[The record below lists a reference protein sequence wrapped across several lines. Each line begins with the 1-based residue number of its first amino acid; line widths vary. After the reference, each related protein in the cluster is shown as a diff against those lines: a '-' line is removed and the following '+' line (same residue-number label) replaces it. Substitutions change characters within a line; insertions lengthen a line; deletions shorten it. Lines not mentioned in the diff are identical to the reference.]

1 MSESTANT
9 FLKESAQKAF
19 DIRHRDIIN
28 YNIDKYSMAFEKGK
42 TKFADLENTKIKAN
56 LLKWKVMENLDRYLL
71 QFEANFTARG
81 GKVIWANHAEEA
93 LEEIHKILERKKA
106 RSVVKSKS
114 MATEEIG
121 LNHFLDS
128 KNIEAIET
136 DLGEYIIQL
145 LDQRPYH
152 FVTPAMHLSLEDIA
166 KLFHEKCG
174 TPLDASAEE
183 LTLKARELLREKYL
197 AAEVGITG
205 ANFLIA
211 DTGSIAI
218 TENEG
223 NARLTSTFP
232 KTHIAVVGIEKIIP
246 ELQDLEIF
254 WPLLSTHGTGQNL
267 TVYNT
272 LLTGP
277 RQPYESDGPEEMYVI
292 LLDNGRSNLLAQ
304 KEQRQ
309 GLYCIRCGACLN
321 VCPIYQNI
329 GGHTYETTYQ
339 GPIGS
344 LITPHLNGMKEFKHL
359 SYASTLCGKCT
370 EVCPV
375 GIDIQRMLL
384 INRKDAV
391 EGGIASKT
399 EKKAWSW
406 YTYAIQRR
414 KLIDFF
420 GGKFKNFFLRKLFRK
435 TWGDQRELPKI
446 AEKSFSRQWKEQQ
459 KNRD

>member
-1 MSESTANT
+1 M
-9 FLKESAQKAF
+9 
-19 DIRHRDIIN
+19 
-28 YNIDKYSMAFEKGK
+28 
-42 TKFADLENTKIKAN
+42 
-56 LLKWKVMENLDRYLL
+56 
-71 QFEANFTARG
+71 
-81 GKVIWANHAEEA
+81 
-93 LEEIHKILERKKA
+93 
-106 RSVVKSKS
+106 
-114 MATEEIG
+114 
-121 LNHFLDS
+121 
-128 KNIEAIET
+128 
-136 DLGEYIIQL
+136 
-145 LDQRPYH
+145 
-152 FVTPAMHLSLEDIA
+152 
-166 KLFHEKCG
+166 
-174 TPLDASAEE
+174 
-183 LTLKARELLREKYL
+183 KARELLRDRYL
-197 AAEVGITG
+197 SAEIGITG

-211 DTGSIAI
+211 ETGSIAI

-246 ELQDLEIF
+246 NVQDLEVF

-277 RQPYESDGPEEMYVI
+277 KQPYESDGPEEMYVI
-292 LLDNGRSNLLAQ
+292 LLDNGRSKLLAQ

-344 LITPHLNGMKEFKHL
+344 LISPHLNGMKEFKHL

-384 INRKDAV
+384 VNRKDSVDQGLAT
-391 EGGIASKT
+391 KT
-399 EKKAWSW
+399 EQKVWQW
-406 YTYAIQRR
+406 FTYGIMRR

-420 GGKFKNFFLRKLFRK
+420 GGKFKNFFLKKLFQK
-435 TWGDQRELPKI
+435 TWGDQRELPKL
-446 AEKSFSRQWKEQQ
+446 ADKSFSKQWKEHQ
-459 KNRD
+459 KNKE